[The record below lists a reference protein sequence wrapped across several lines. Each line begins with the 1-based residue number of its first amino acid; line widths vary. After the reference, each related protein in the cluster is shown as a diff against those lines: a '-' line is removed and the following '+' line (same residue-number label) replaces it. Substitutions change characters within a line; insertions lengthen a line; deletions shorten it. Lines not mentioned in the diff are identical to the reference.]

1 MPNLRKIE
9 AAVPAIREKKK
20 VAAYARVSMQSE
32 RMLHSLSAQVS
43 YYSGLI
49 QKNPDWEYAGVYA
62 DDFISG
68 TNTVKRDEF
77 KRMLADCET
86 GKIDIILTK
95 SISRFARNTVDLLET
110 VRHLKDLGIEVRF
123 EKENIRSMDG
133 DGELMLTI
141 LASFAQEE
149 SRSIS
154 DYVKWGIRK
163 RMQNGI
169 PNGRFRIYGYRWEGD
184 ELVIVPEE
192 AEIVKRIF
200 QNFLDGKSR
209 LETEREFAAEGITT
223 RDGHRWTDSNL
234 KVVLTNV
241 TYTGNLLLQ
250 KEFVA
255 DPITKQK
262 KKNRGELPQYYVE
275 DTHPAI
281 IDKATFDFVQ
291 GEMARRRELGALAN
305 KSLNTSCFTGKIKCP
320 YCGQSYM
327 HNKRTDRGYMEF
339 WNCGSKKKKKKGAG
353 CPVGG
358 TINHKNMVRVCT
370 EVLGLDEFD
379 ESVFLEQVDHIDVPE
394 RYTLEFHMADGR
406 VITKDCPN
414 TGHQDCWTPERR
426 AEVSAKRRK
435 NGTNPIG
442 ASCFTGQ
449 IKCVSCG
456 CNFRK
461 ATRNCKDGS
470 TVSHL
475 RCAEHNGCDAPS
487 LREDLLEQMAA
498 EVLVLDAFDAAAF
511 REQIDRVEVLSSSEL
526 CFCFKDGRTASREW
540 VPPERVGR
548 PWTEEQRAKFKESIK
563 GAYTPERRRQMSEH
577 MKQLRKERGDKWRKE
592 K

>member
-9 AAVPAIREKKK
+9 AAVPTIREKKK

-77 KRMLADCET
+77 KRMLADCEA

-154 DYVKWGIRK
+154 DNVKWGIRK
-163 RMQNGI
+163 RMQSGI

-291 GEMARRRELGALAN
+291 EEMARRRELGALAN

-327 HNKRTDRGYMEF
+327 HNKRVKNGNIQEY
-339 WNCGSKKKKKKGAG
+339 WNCGSKKKKKIGDG

-370 EVLGLDEFD
+370 EVLGLTEFD

-394 RYTLEFHMADGR
+394 RYTLEFHMADGH
-406 VITKDCPN
+406 VITKGCPN

-426 AEVSAKRRK
+426 AAKAEFMKKEMARRK
-435 NGTNPIG
+435 ELRMHG
-442 ASCFTGQ
+442 AKKSD
-449 IKCVSCG
+449 S
-456 CNFRK
+456 
-461 ATRNCKDGS
+461 DS
-470 TVSHL
+470 
-475 RCAEHNGCDAPS
+475 
-487 LREDLLEQMAA
+487 
-498 EVLVLDAFDAAAF
+498 
-511 REQIDRVEVLSSSEL
+511 
-526 CFCFKDGRTASREW
+526 
-540 VPPERVGR
+540 
-548 PWTEEQRAKFKESIK
+548 
-563 GAYTPERRRQMSEH
+563 
-577 MKQLRKERGDKWRKE
+577 GDH
-592 K
+592 

>member
-77 KRMLADCET
+77 KRMLADCEA

-110 VRHLKDLGIEVRF
+110 VRHLKDLGVEVQF
-123 EKENIRSMDG
+123 EKERIRSMDG

-154 DYVKWGIRK
+154 DNVKWGIRK
-163 RMQNGI
+163 RMQTASQTDH
-169 PNGRFRIYGYRWEGD
+169 FRIYGYRWEGD

-192 AEIVKRIF
+192 AEVVKRIF
-200 QNFLDGKSR
+200 RNFLDGKSR
-209 LETEREFAAEGITT
+209 LETERELAAEGITT
-223 RDGHRWTDSNL
+223 RDGCRWVDSNI

-241 TYTGNLLLQ
+241 TYTGNLLLRKRSLSPTQ
-250 KEFVA
+250 S
-255 DPITKQK
+255 PSSG

-291 GEMARRRELGALAN
+291 EEMARRRELGALAN

-327 HNKRTDRGYMEF
+327 HNKRTDRGDMEF
-339 WNCGSKKKKKKGAG
+339 WNCGSKKKKKKGTG

-358 TINHKNMVRVCT
+358 TINHKTWLKSVRKFW
-370 EVLGLDEFD
+370 GLMNLMKLSFWK
-379 ESVFLEQVDHIDVPE
+379 
-394 RYTLEFHMADGR
+394 R
-406 VITKDCPN
+406 
-414 TGHQDCWTPERR
+414 WTISMCQNAIRW
-426 AEVSAKRRK
+426 S
-435 NGTNPIG
+435 
-442 ASCFTGQ
+442 FTW
-449 IKCVSCG
+449 
-456 CNFRK
+456 
-461 ATRNCKDGS
+461 
-470 TVSHL
+470 
-475 RCAEHNGCDAPS
+475 
-487 LREDLLEQMAA
+487 
-498 EVLVLDAFDAAAF
+498 
-511 REQIDRVEVLSSSEL
+511 
-526 CFCFKDGRTASREW
+526 RTAMW
-540 VPPERVGR
+540 
-548 PWTEEQRAKFKESIK
+548 
-563 GAYTPERRRQMSEH
+563 
-577 MKQLRKERGDKWRKE
+577 
-592 K
+592 

>member
-9 AAVPAIREKKK
+9 AAIPAIRGKKK

-77 KRMLADCET
+77 KRMLADCEA

-110 VRHLKDLGIEVRF
+110 VRHLKELGIEVRF
-123 EKENIRSMDG
+123 EKENVRSMDG

-154 DYVKWGIRK
+154 DNVKWGIRK

-250 KEFVA
+250 KEFIA

-275 DTHPAI
+275 DAHPAI
-281 IDKATFDFVQ
+281 IDKATFDFVHE
-291 GEMARRRELGALAN
+291 EMARRRELGALAN

-327 HNKRTDRGYMEF
+327 HNKRVKNGNIQEY
-339 WNCGSKKKKKKGAG
+339 WNCGSKKKKKVGDG

-358 TINHKNMVRVCT
+358 TINHKNMVKVCT
-370 EVLGLDEFD
+370 EVLGLTEFV
-379 ESVFLEQVDHIDVPE
+379 ESIFQEQVDHIDVPE
-394 RYTLEFHMADGR
+394 RYTLEFHMTDGR
-406 VITKDCPN
+406 VITKGCPN

-426 AEVSAKRRK
+426 AAKAEFMRKEMARRK
-435 NGTNPIG
+435 ELRIHG
-442 ASCFTGQ
+442 AKKSN
-449 IKCVSCG
+449 S
-456 CNFRK
+456 
-461 ATRNCKDGS
+461 DS
-470 TVSHL
+470 
-475 RCAEHNGCDAPS
+475 
-487 LREDLLEQMAA
+487 
-498 EVLVLDAFDAAAF
+498 
-511 REQIDRVEVLSSSEL
+511 
-526 CFCFKDGRTASREW
+526 
-540 VPPERVGR
+540 
-548 PWTEEQRAKFKESIK
+548 
-563 GAYTPERRRQMSEH
+563 
-577 MKQLRKERGDKWRKE
+577 GDH
-592 K
+592 

>member
-9 AAVPAIREKKK
+9 AAVPTIREKKK
-20 VAAYARVSMQSE
+20 VVSMQSE

-49 QKNPDWEYAGVYA
+49 QKNPDWKYAGVYA

-77 KRMLADCET
+77 KRMLADCEA

-110 VRHLKDLGIEVRF
+110 VRHLKDLGVEVRF

-154 DYVKWGIRK
+154 DNVKWGIRK

-169 PNGRFRIYGYRWEGD
+169 PNGHFRIYGYRWEGD

-209 LETEREFAAEGITT
+209 LETERELAAEGITT
-223 RDGHRWTDSNL
+223 RDGCRWVDSNI

-250 KEFVA
+250 KEFIS
-255 DPITKQK
+255 DPISKQR

-291 GEMARRRELGALAN
+291 EEMARRRELGPLAN
-305 KSLNTSCFTGKIKCP
+305 KSLNTSCFTGKIKCTTS
-320 YCGQSYM
+320 GQ
-327 HNKRTDRGYMEF
+327 T
-339 WNCGSKKKKKKGAG
+339 GAIWSS
-353 CPVGG
+353 G
-358 TINHKNMVRVCT
+358 TVAVR
-370 EVLGLDEFD
+370 
-379 ESVFLEQVDHIDVPE
+379 
-394 RYTLEFHMADGR
+394 R
-406 VITKDCPN
+406 
-414 TGHQDCWTPERR
+414 
-426 AEVSAKRRK
+426 KRRK
-435 NGTNPIG
+435 AP
-442 ASCFTGQ
+442 A
-449 IKCVSCG
+449 VLW
-456 CNFRK
+456 
-461 ATRNCKDGS
+461 A
-470 TVSHL
+470 
-475 RCAEHNGCDAPS
+475 APS
-487 LREDLLEQMAA
+487 T
-498 EVLVLDAFDAAAF
+498 
-511 REQIDRVEVLSSSEL
+511 I
-526 CFCFKDGRTASREW
+526 KIWSRSVRKFW
-540 VPPERVGR
+540 GLMNLMKPSFWKR
-548 PWTEEQRAKFKESIK
+548 WTISMCRNAIRWSFI
-563 GAYTPERRRQMSEH
+563 
-577 MKQLRKERGDKWRKE
+577 WRMVVW
-592 K
+592 

>member
-77 KRMLADCET
+77 KRMLADCEA

-110 VRHLKDLGIEVRF
+110 VRHLKDLGVEVRF
-123 EKENIRSMDG
+123 EKERIRSMDG

-154 DYVKWGIRK
+154 DNVKWGIRK

-169 PNGRFRIYGYRWEGD
+169 PNGHFRIYGYRWEGD

-192 AEIVKRIF
+192 AEVVKRIF
-200 QNFLDGKSR
+200 RNFLDGKSR
-209 LETEREFAAEGITT
+209 LETERELADEGITT
-223 RDGHRWTDSNL
+223 RDGCRWGDSNI
-234 KVVLTNV
+234 KVILTNV

-250 KEFVA
+250 KEFIA

-275 DTHPAI
+275 GAHPAI

-291 GEMARRRELGALAN
+291 EEMARRRELGPLAN

-327 HNKRTDRGYMEF
+327 HNKRKDRGCMEF
-339 WNCGSKKKKKKGAG
+339 WNCGSKKKKKVGDG
-353 CPVGG
+353 CPVGD

-370 EVLGLDEFD
+370 EVLGLDAFD
-379 ESVFLEQVDHIDVPE
+379 ETVFLAKVDHIDVPK
-394 RYTLEFHMADGR
+394 RYTLEFHMVDGIVVTR
-406 VITKDCPN
+406 DCPN
-414 TGHQDCWTPERR
+414 TGHRDCWTPERR
-426 AEVSAKRRK
+426 AAKAEFMRK
-435 NGTNPIG
+435 
-442 ASCFTGQ
+442 
-449 IKCVSCG
+449 
-456 CNFRK
+456 
-461 ATRNCKDGS
+461 
-470 TVSHL
+470 
-475 RCAEHNGCDAPS
+475 E
-487 LREDLLEQMAA
+487 MA
-498 EVLVLDAFDAAAF
+498 
-511 REQIDRVEVLSSSEL
+511 R
-526 CFCFKDGRTASREW
+526 
-540 VPPERVGR
+540 
-548 PWTEEQRAKFKESIK
+548 
-563 GAYTPERRRQMSEH
+563 
-577 MKQLRKERGDKWRKE
+577 RKERKDEWRRE